1 MKELA
6 DLIRFRFT
14 PLAMLCDCKGADS
27 DCQDAKQNPAVV
39 AQYDTVQ
46 RIAKFVEEQPCT
58 TQP

>member
-14 PLAMLCDCKGADS
+14 PLAMLCDCQGADS

-46 RIAKFVEEQPCT
+46 RIAKFVEEQP
-58 TQP
+58 